1 MGQKKERMNKSFFQ
15 EMIERIKED
24 DVSGLAAQLAFF
36 FLLSLFPLLIVL
48 VTLLPYLPL
57 SKNDIFGFIR
67 DYAPVESME
76 LIESNIEGIMQQNG
90 RLLSFG
96 VVATLWSAS
105 NGLNAVVI
113 AFNKAY
119 DVKEN
124 RPFWAARAMSIV
136 LTIGM
141 MIVFIIALLLP
152 VFGKQIGAFLFAEFG
167 FSDKFFRI
175 WGVIR
180 WVLSSVVLFFI
191 FTILYWI
198 APNIKLKCLTVIP
211 GALFAT
217 VGWIVVSVGFSY
229 YVSNFGNFSY
239 TYGSIGGIIVLMIWF
254 YLTGHIIILGAEIN
268 AMISEEDPNC
278 G

>member
-1 MGQKKERMNKSFFQ
+1 
-15 EMIERIKED
+15 
-24 DVSGLAAQLAFF
+24 
-36 FLLSLFPLLIVL
+36 
-48 VTLLPYLPL
+48 
-57 SKNDIFGFIR
+57 
-67 DYAPVESME
+67 
-76 LIESNIEGIMQQNG
+76 
-90 RLLSFG
+90 
-96 VVATLWSAS
+96 
-105 NGLNAVVI
+105 
-113 AFNKAY
+113 
-119 DVKEN
+119 
-124 RPFWAARAMSIV
+124 
-136 LTIGM
+136 M